1 MFEWIKNL
9 FIKKEG
15 PNVLELDNK
24 LLQEKIDK
32 LEDETVPEL
41 ISLNNELKT
50 EILTANNKLAEYVKE
65 EYQETYWNDKRPKA
79 SGYTY
84 PARPNILSGTN
95 NVEVDP
101 RIFWT
106 PFAMP
111 SVTGSND
118 EIAKKSLQHV
128 IDKTKY
134 TSDTSQFKD
143 DETWLFA
150 FETSNLKKGDC
161 EDGAIY
167 LANILLS
174 NGVPYWRIRLNAG
187 DVYDGNGK
195 ITQNLNM
202 STSFNKVWLKELKDF
217 KKEIVN
223 GITVTHILQGLKQVR
238 ELVYLPNLKKAVFLA
253 IKEKESADNLFV
265 NTLGRQLKI
274 DQKFVKNV
282 ETLQIFEYITK
293 IKTDK
298 TINQKILKY
307 YVILVI
313 VDIMEKRKIVDN
325 FLKDKNLG
333 IKLTEGSAGHCWVT
347 YLRELDNKWIILDWC
362 YWSDESKDLNLL
374 WDKAEKYFDI
384 WFSFNTRY
392 IYLDEDFERKKTSIN
407 KKIGGNTNG
416 RNKKRVRRT

>member
-32 LEDETVPEL
+32 LEDETVPGL
-41 ISLNNELKT
+41 VSLNNELKT

-84 PARPNILSGTN
+84 PARPNILTGTN
-95 NVEVDP
+95 NVQVDP

-187 DVYDGNGK
+187 DV
-195 ITQNLNM
+195 
-202 STSFNKVWLKELKDF
+202 
-217 KKEIVN
+217 
-223 GITVTHILQGLKQVR
+223 QG
-238 ELVYLPNLKKAVFLA
+238 
-253 IKEKESADNLFV
+253 
-265 NTLGRQLKI
+265 G
-274 DQKFVKNV
+274 
-282 ETLQIFEYITK
+282 
-293 IKTDK
+293 
-298 TINQKILKY
+298 
-307 YVILVI
+307 
-313 VDIMEKRKIVDN
+313 
-325 FLKDKNLG
+325 
-333 IKLTEGSAGHCWVT
+333 GHCWVT
-347 YLRELDNKWIILDWC
+347 YLRESDNKWIVLDWC
-362 YWSDESKDLNLL
+362 YWPDESIEMNLL
-374 WDKAEKYFDI
+374 WDAAEKYFDI
-384 WFSFNTRY
+384 WFSFNQRY
-392 IYLDEDFERKKTSIN
+392 IYLNEDFERKTSLSTKKNRRKNNGTN
-407 KKIGGNTNG
+407 KRKI
-416 RNKKRVRRT
+416 